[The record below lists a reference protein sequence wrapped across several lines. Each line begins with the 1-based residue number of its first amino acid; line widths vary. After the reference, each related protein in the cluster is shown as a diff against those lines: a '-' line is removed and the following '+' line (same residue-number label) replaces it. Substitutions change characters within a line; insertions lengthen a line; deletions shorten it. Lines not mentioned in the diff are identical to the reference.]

1 MAKSP
6 ERALTLPGLGRRL
19 LAAALLLPLVV
30 WVSLVGGWLFLGVT
44 ALWTLRVIW
53 EFGAM
58 RRARGRR
65 AAFLPLALIALA
77 LLAACHWGG
86 VERAAAL
93 FVILALG
100 LLGADA
106 LRGRCEGGTERAG
119 EKLLLIFYLAW
130 LPAHWVLLRELPAT
144 MGLPAAAGGRWF
156 LFAAGVTWLGDTFSY
171 FVGSLWGRH
180 SLRSPVSPRKSVEG
194 VLGGA
199 AGAALC
205 AWLLAPAYAPF
216 LAGRLALLVGLLLS
230 LSGQLGDLFESLLKR
245 DAAIKDSGRI
255 LPGHG
260 GFLDRAD
267 SMLFSI
273 PVFYYL
279 LRWAIL

>member
-1 MAKSP
+1 MAKSSEP
-6 ERALTLPGLGRRL
+6 VLPLPALGRRL

-30 WVSLVGGWLFLGVT
+30 WGALTGGWLFLGLT

-65 AAFLPLALIALA
+65 PGFLPVALIALA
-77 LLAACHWGG
+77 LLAASHWGG
-86 VERAAAL
+86 AEAVAAL
-93 FVILALG
+93 FVLAALS

-130 LPAHWVLLRELPAT
+130 LPAHWVLLIELPAT
-144 MGLPAAAGGRWF
+144 LGLPAAVGGQWF
-156 LFAAGVTWLGDTFSY
+156 LFAAGVTWLGDSFSY

-194 VLGGA
+194 VIGGLV
-199 AGAALC
+199 GAALC
-205 AWLLAPAYAPF
+205 AWLLAPAWTPF
-216 LAGRLALLVGLLLS
+216 LAGGTALLVGLLLS
-230 LSGQLGDLFESLLKR
+230 LAGQLGDLFESLLKR

>member
-1 MAKSP
+1 MAKSS
-6 ERALTLPGLGRRL
+6 ERALPLPSLGRRL

-30 WVSLVGGWLFLGVT
+30 WGALTGGWLFLGMT
-44 ALWTLRVIW
+44 ALWTLRMIW

-65 AAFLPLALIALA
+65 AGFLPLALIALA
-77 LLAACHWGG
+77 LLAACRWGG
-86 VERAAAL
+86 AETAAAL
-93 FVILALG
+93 FALVAIG
-100 LLGADA
+100 LLGTDA

-119 EKLLLIFYLAW
+119 EKLLLVFYLAW
-130 LPAHWVLLRELPAT
+130 LPGHWILLRELPASV
-144 MGLPAAAGGRWF
+144 GLPAAAGGRWF
-156 LFAAGVTWLGDTFSY
+156 LFAAGVTWLGDTFAY

-194 VLGGA
+194 VVGGL

-205 AWLLAPAYAPF
+205 AWLLAPIYAPF
-216 LAGRLALLVGLLLS
+216 LAGWLALLVGLLLS
-230 LSGQLGDLFESLLKR
+230 LAGQLGDLFESLLKR

-260 GFLDRAD
+260 GLLDRAD

>member
-1 MAKSP
+1 MAKSS
-6 ERALTLPGLGRRL
+6 EALLQLPSLGRRL

-30 WVSLVGGWLFLGVT
+30 WVALTGGWLFLGVT
-44 ALWTLRVIW
+44 ALWTLRMIW

-65 AAFLPLALIALA
+65 SGFFPLALIALA
-77 LLAACHWGG
+77 LIAACHWGG
-86 VERAAAL
+86 AEQAAAL
-93 FVILALG
+93 FALVGLG
-100 LLGADA
+100 LFGADA

-119 EKLLLIFYLAW
+119 EKLLFVFYLAW
-130 LPAHWVLLRELPAT
+130 LPGHWILLRELPASL
-144 MGLPAAAGGRWF
+144 GLPAAVGGRWF
-156 LFAAGVTWLGDTFSY
+156 LFAAGVTWLGDSFSY

-180 SLRSPVSPRKSVEG
+180 SLRSPVSPRKSLEG
-194 VLGGA
+194 VIGGM

-205 AWLLAPAYAPF
+205 AWLLAPAWAPF
-216 LAGRLALLVGLLLS
+216 LAGWLAVLVGLLLS
-230 LSGQLGDLFESLLKR
+230 LAGQLGDLFESLLKR

-260 GFLDRAD
+260 GLLDRAD

-273 PVFYYL
+273 PAFYYL

>member
-1 MAKSP
+1 MARFS
-6 ERALTLPGLGRRL
+6 EGALPLPALGRRL
-19 LAAALLLPLVV
+19 LAAALLVPAVV
-30 WVSLVGGWLFLGVT
+30 WVALSGGWIFLAAT
-44 ALWTLRVIW
+44 ALWTLRVVW

-65 AAFLPLALIALA
+65 SGAWPMSLIALA
-77 LLAACHWGG
+77 LLAACHWAGAAA
-86 VERAAAL
+86 AAAL
-93 FVILALG
+93 FAVLALG
-100 LLGADA
+100 LLGLDA
-106 LRGRCEGGTERAG
+106 LRGHCEGGTARAG
-119 EKLLLIFYLAW
+119 EKLLWLFYLGW
-130 LPAHWVLLRELPAT
+130 LPGHWILLRELPAEFD
-144 MGLPAAAGGRWF
+144 LPAAAGGRWF
-156 LFAAGVTWLGDTFSY
+156 LFAAGVTWLGDTFAY

-180 SLRSPVSPRKSVEG
+180 SLRSPVSPRKSLEG
-194 VLGGA
+194 VLGGL

-205 AWLLAPAYAPF
+205 AWLLAPAWVPF
-216 LAGRLALLVGLLLS
+216 LSGWRAAAVGLLLS
-230 LSGQLGDLFESLLKR
+230 LAGQLGDLFESLLKR

-279 LRWAIL
+279 LRYAIF